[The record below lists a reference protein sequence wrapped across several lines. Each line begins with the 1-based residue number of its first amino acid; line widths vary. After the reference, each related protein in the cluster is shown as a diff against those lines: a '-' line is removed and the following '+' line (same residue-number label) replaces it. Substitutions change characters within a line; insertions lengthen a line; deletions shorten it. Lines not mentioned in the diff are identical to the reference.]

1 MNDPLTLVIT
11 DTPGDIYASLM
22 SVRQES
28 YFPSAYDERYWGGGI
43 HKLLSAEEIR
53 RMHAEDAGSMFAL
66 AFTPD
71 NQLQAYSRFTVGTK
85 LEEVAPRHVACEQ
98 EGEVTFIHIIAARS
112 QIRGQALTWQVNG
125 QARQG
130 KVGRVLYDEI
140 CNFSIERG
148 MKMAVAEVCVYP
160 VPNIP
165 SLLLH
170 RNAGFVALGKGEDVQ
185 IRASRHDSGETIAF
199 SRFAKPLFDP
209 CEL

>member
-1 MNDPLTLVIT
+1 MKDTLTLVIT

-22 SVRQES
+22 SIRQES

-66 AFTPD
+66 AYAAD
-71 NQLQAYSRFTVGTK
+71 GQLQAYSRFTIGTK
-85 LEEVAPRHVACEQ
+85 LEEAAARQIACEQ
-98 EGEVTFIHIIAARS
+98 EGKVTFIHVIAARS
-112 QIRGQALTWQVNG
+112 QFRGQALTWQMNG

-140 CNFSIERG
+140 CNVSIARG
-148 MKMAVAEVCVYP
+148 MKMAVAEVCIYP
-160 VPNIP
+160 IPNIP

-170 RNAGFVALGKGEDVQ
+170 RNAGFVALKRGGDVQ
-185 IRASRHDSGETIAF
+185 IRASRHDSGEAIAF
-199 SRFAKPLFDP
+199 SLFAKPLSDD